1 MSHHYPG
8 LNQLMPINYSQ
19 SPGFFQNYGQYPMMP
34 FNNITVRR
42 RPQQIPFPN
51 NTNFGKNTRKYHQP
65 KPKPS
70 QPPQEKVLGSSLDKY
85 TKAIE
90 ASVQFSQ
97 TEECSP
103 AAKTVIS
110 LLAGLLQT
118 ATQQIH
124 TSAHDPVEE
133 HRRQRSVVLANVPE
147 SVSPSAQTRVNE
159 DNQAVMEILD
169 ELDIEARPLTVFRMG
184 KMDGKTPRLLKVE
197 LPTRGHTQRTI
208 QSKAKLQKSTR
219 YASVRVRASLSKE
232 DRDRR
237 HELIAKC
244 TDMRAKDQEN
254 KYDFIIWRNEVIARN
269 DIPDRLANE
278 KSTVERF

>member
-1 MSHHYPG
+1 MNHRYPG
-8 LNQLMPINYSQ
+8 LNQIMPINYNQ

-34 FNNITVRR
+34 FNNVTVRR
-42 RPQQIPFPN
+42 RPQQMPFPN
-51 NTNFGKNTRKYHQP
+51 NTNFGKNSRKQHQP
-65 KPKPS
+65 KPKPNPKPTE
-70 QPPQEKVLGSSLDKY
+70 QVLGSSLDKY
-85 TKAIE
+85 TQAIE

-97 TEECSP
+97 SEECSP

-124 TSAHDPVEE
+124 TTAYDPVEE

-147 SVSPSAQTRVNE
+147 TESTSAQTRVNE
-159 DNQAVMEILD
+159 DNKKVMEILD

-184 KMDGKTPRLLKVE
+184 KTDGKTPRLLKVE
-197 LPTRGHTQRTI
+197 LPTRGHTQQTI

-219 YASVRVRASLSKE
+219 FASVRVRASLSKE

-244 TDMRAKDQEN
+244 TELRAKDPEN
-254 KYDFIIWRNEVIARN
+254 KHDFIIWRNEVIARN
-269 DIPDRLANE
+269 DIPDRLASE